1 MKAKLSYLLGGVIG
15 LSLVC
20 LFYYLAWMLFKRISP
35 EQTFIAE
42 KLFTENVFIILFLLL
57 MVYPIEVMLKS
68 HKNRHQKH
76 LNKLAELEWIEQY
89 GDDGRVR

>member
-20 LFYYLAWMLFKRISP
+20 LLYYLAWMLFKRISP

-42 KLFTENVFIILFLLL
+42 KFLTDNIFIIVPLLL
-57 MVYPIEVMLKS
+57 MAYPIEVMLKS

-76 LNKLAELEWIEQY
+76 LNKLAEIEWIEQY
-89 GDDGRVR
+89 GDDSRVR

>member
-1 MKAKLSYLLGGVIG
+1 MKAKLSYLLGGAIG
-15 LSLVC
+15 LSLVY
-20 LFYYLAWMLFKRISP
+20 LFSFLIWMMFRRVSP
-35 EQTFIAE
+35 EQSFIAE

-57 MVYPIEVMLKS
+57 MAYPIEVMWKS

-76 LNKLAELEWIEQY
+76 LNKLAEIEWLDQY